1 MSTTRL
7 EAFSDGVMAILITL
21 MAFEVKRPEGTDLQA
36 LSDILPTLLVFIL
49 SFVLIGT
56 YWNNH
61 HHLMR
66 AAKSVTPAIMWANL
80 HLLLWLCLVPI
91 GTAWVGTNYL
101 DPLPAATYSAICLLA
116 GWAYWLLTHA
126 IIAAD
131 KPDSDVRRAIGSDA
145 KGNLSVVAYAA
156 GVPLAFV
163 SPFITYV
170 LCAGVLVAWLIP
182 DRRLSAGT
190 KA

>member
-1 MSTTRL
+1 MSTNRL
-7 EAFSDGVMAILITL
+7 EAFSDGVMAIIITL

-36 LSDILPTLLVFIL
+36 LREILPTLLVFIL

-61 HHLMR
+61 HHLMS
-66 AAKSVTPAIMWANL
+66 AAKRVTSAVMWSNL

-91 GTAWVGTNYL
+91 GTAWVGSYYTE
-101 DPLPAATYSAICLLA
+101 PLPVATYSAICLMA
-116 GWAYWLLTHA
+116 GWAYWLLTRA

-131 KPDSDVRRAIGSDA
+131 KPDSDIRRAIGGDL

-156 GVPLAFV
+156 GIPLAFV
-163 SPFITYV
+163 SPIITYA

-182 DRRLSAGT
+182 DRRLATSS
-190 KA
+190 